1 MQPRAVKS
9 FASRVQL
16 RAWFEKH
23 HSTGG
28 ELFVRTSK
36 VAAGGRGVSYRDI
49 VDECLCFG
57 WIDGVRHSIDA
68 DSFSTRISP
77 RKPESKWSAINRKRM
92 RELMEQGVVAP
103 AGKAAWEA
111 APKTAAGYSF
121 ESKPVTL
128 PLKYRRQLQADKK
141 AFIYFEQ
148 QPPWYRRVSSFW
160 VMSAKKEETR
170 QRRLDSLIAYSHQ
183 NKPIGP
189 LARKPAK

>member
-1 MQPRAVKS
+1 MQPAAVKS
-9 FASRVQL
+9 FASRAKL
-16 RAWFEKH
+16 RAWLEKH
-23 HSTGG
+23 HATGR
-28 ELFVRTSK
+28 ELFVRTCK

-68 DSFSTRISP
+68 ESFSTRISP

-92 RELMEQGVVAP
+92 RELLEQGIVAP

-111 APKTAAGYSF
+111 APKSAAGYSF

-128 PLKYRRQLQADKK
+128 PPKFLRQLKADKK
-141 AFIYFEQ
+141 AFAYFEQ

-160 VMSAKKEETR
+160 VMNAKKEETR
-170 QRRLDSLIAYSHQ
+170 QRRLDSLIAYSHKNQ
-183 NKPIGP
+183 PIGP